1 MRKNQILYDVLFSIM
16 LLTVAALQIVIG
28 SLALIY
34 FPELGITSHFWQVF
48 FNSFI
53 VLWIAGSSILFLG
66 LLIISI
72 TLIISDIR
80 NNKQK

>member
-16 LLTVAALQIVIG
+16 LLTIVALKIIAG

-34 FPELGITSHFWQVF
+34 FPDLDITPHFWQIF

-66 LLIISI
+66 LLVISI
-72 TLIISDIR
+72 KLIISDIR
-80 NNKQK
+80 SIKQK